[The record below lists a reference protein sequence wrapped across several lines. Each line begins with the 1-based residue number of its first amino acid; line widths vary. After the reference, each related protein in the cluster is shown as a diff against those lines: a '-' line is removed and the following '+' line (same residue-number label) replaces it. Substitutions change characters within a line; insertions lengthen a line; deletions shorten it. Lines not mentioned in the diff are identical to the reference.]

1 MGGCTLFHLMMPK
14 ENFIMTI
21 WKMPIT
27 LELLKT
33 RSANTFVDFI
43 GIEFTEIGDDYLKA
57 TMPVDHRTKQP
68 LGLLNGGVSAA
79 LAESVASTAANYC
92 VDQSICYCVG
102 LEINAN
108 HLRPETDGFVTAT
121 AKPLHLGAK
130 TQVWEI
136 KIVNDQDKLVCISR
150 MTMAVV
156 GR

>member
-1 MGGCTLFHLMMPK
+1 ML
-14 ENFIMTI
+14 I

-27 LELLKT
+27 LESLNT
-33 RSANTFVDFI
+33 RSQDTFAKWVGIQF
-43 GIEFTEIGDDYLKA
+43 IEFGDDFLKA

-79 LAESVASTAANYC
+79 LAETVASTAANYC

-102 LEINAN
+102 LDVNAN
-108 HLRPETDGFVTAT
+108 HLRPALNGFVTAV
-121 AKPLHLGAK
+121 AKPFHLGSK

-136 KIVNDQDKLVCISR
+136 KIENDEKKLVCIAR

-156 GR
+156 NR